1 MNARSQRGFT
11 LIELMISLTVMLVIL
26 AGLAQM
32 TLESSRINRAQQM
45 TAQTQANARNCMSM
59 VVQRLRSAGW
69 DPMNAGLQ
77 TVVWDS
83 NPGDGISEIEVF
95 ADLDGDGATNGTDEQ
110 MLIQHTN
117 GLIQWRRSNDV
128 SASFTILA
136 SNITNDADGD
146 GTVEDMFT
154 QISNPPLADRVL
166 VQITAQSP
174 VPDPMTGK
182 FIRYTM
188 RSEVALRKTL

>member
-1 MNARSQRGFT
+1 MRRQGQRGFT
-11 LIELMISLTVMLVIL
+11 LIELMISLVVMLFIL

-45 TAQTQANARNCMSM
+45 TAQAQANARNCMSM
-59 VVQRLRSAGW
+59 IVQRLRSAGW

-77 TVVWDS
+77 TVTWDAV
-83 NPGDGISEIEVF
+83 PGDGISEIEIF
-95 ADLDGDGATNGTDEQ
+95 TDLDSDGATNGTDEQ

-117 GLIQWRRSNDV
+117 GQIQWRRSNDV
-128 SASFTILA
+128 SEAFTILA
-136 SNITNDADGD
+136 SNISNDADGD
-146 GTVEDMFT
+146 GTVEPMFV

-174 VPDPMTGK
+174 VPDPITGE
-182 FIRYTM
+182 FIRYTV